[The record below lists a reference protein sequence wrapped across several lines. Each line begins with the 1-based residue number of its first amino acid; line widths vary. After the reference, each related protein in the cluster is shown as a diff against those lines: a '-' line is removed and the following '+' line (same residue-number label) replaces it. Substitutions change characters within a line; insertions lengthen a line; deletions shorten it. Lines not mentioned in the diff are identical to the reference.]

1 MSGFGY
7 AVDSMLFIPKSIALT
22 QVTKEFSPSY
32 PKALIIAS
40 TLGSL
45 VGSVFWGLGADVI
58 GRKWAFNI
66 SLFMC
71 SIFAIAAGAA

>member
-1 MSGFGY
+1 
-7 AVDSMLFIPKSIALT
+7 MLFLPKSIALT
-22 QVTKEFSPSY
+22 QVTLEFNPAY

-45 VGSVFWGLGADVI
+45 VGSVFWGLSADVI

-66 SLFMC
+66 SLFIC
-71 SIFAIAAGAA
+71 SISGIAAGAS